1 MSSDVPTPMTA
12 AVEKD
17 CRPLHWIELIA
28 LRSNLRR
35 TPKKSSKVSA
45 RKALGWS
52 RKPASGRTAAT
63 EWAGSRSS
71 VPRPRQ
77 EPA

>member
-35 TPKKSSKVSA
+35 KKSESKRVRLWGGVETS
-45 RKALGWS
+45 LGPHRS
-52 RKPASGRTAAT
+52 NGMGRVA
-63 EWAGSRSS
+63 
-71 VPRPRQ
+71 
-77 EPA
+77 

>member
-28 LRSNLRR
+28 LRSNLCDSP
-35 TPKKSSKVSA
+35 PKKGESKRTEGLRVTACRVENELKGPHRSN
-45 RKALGWS
+45 GM
-52 RKPASGRTAAT
+52 GRVA
-63 EWAGSRSS
+63 
-71 VPRPRQ
+71 
-77 EPA
+77 

>member
-28 LRSNLRR
+28 LRSNLRP

-45 RKALGWS
+45 RKVLGRS
-52 RKPASGRTAAT
+52 RKRRTAAT
-63 EWAGSRSS
+63 EWAGSRSGMS
-71 VPRPRQ
+71 RPRQ